1 MSENMKIKNILLLLI
16 LLIMMAGCGKRITSG
31 EVIGKEFEP
40 AHIEVR
46 MILIVHTNGKTSYT
60 TMMPYTYYYPDTYK
74 VIISGTDQ
82 NGQRQTE
89 VFRVTKEVYDS
100 VTIGAEFVYTD
111 EMEPSEPE
119 YERKPGSNQVPTE

>member
-1 MSENMKIKNILLLLI
+1 MKIKSIALLLI
-16 LLIMMAGCGKRITSG
+16 LLVIITGCTPKITSG

-46 MILIVHTNGKTSYT
+46 MIPIVRTNGKTSYT

-82 NGQRQTE
+82 NGQQQTE
-89 VFRVTKEVYDS
+89 IFRVTKEVYDS

-119 YERKPGSNQVPTE
+119 YERKPGGDPVSTG

>member
-1 MSENMKIKNILLLLI
+1 MKIKSIALLLI
-16 LLIMMAGCGKRITSG
+16 LLVIITGCAPKITSG

-40 AHIEVR
+40 AHVEVR
-46 MILIVHTNGKTSYT
+46 VIPIVYTDGKTSHT
-60 TMMPYTYYYPDTYK
+60 TWMPYTYYYPDIFK

-82 NGQRQTE
+82 NGQRQIE

-119 YERKPGSNQVPTE
+119 YERKPGENQVPTN